1 MAMEMK
7 NNRKTGVALVS
18 SCVPAVSDGMS
29 EPQKDTTK
37 MLHHSKTETVEMLN
51 DPCLSEK
58 DEEPLIQI
66 FVNRCGIMAPICLQQ
81 HPSTTIFTLK
91 EILQDKLGIQREKQH
106 LSTLNGILLRD
117 ELSLEEQLIQQ
128 DANLELSIG
137 PGLLGGGIKHR
148 KGGKQ
153 KKAQPKNRS
162 NERQRDST
170 PASSKRIL
178 FRVLFWLIGIFRSVW
193 NFVASIVRKTCRGEQ
208 PVKSDGV
215 ERREQPKPNVGD
227 INAHKSAVF
236 LGDVSD
242 STLNFYGDAGP
253 SGGNDQAD
261 LTTDSERRRARESEG
276 ADLCEGELK
285 KRYTNI
291 ASKVQMNPL
300 LEKMHILDI
309 YTDLVLES
317 HDEEGR
323 SQGKIQKL
331 GSYDEVFTLKT
342 REGNLINRTIFEG
355 KAGLGK
361 STLISKIVYDWANG
375 LSEALKKYKLLFS
388 LKMHALEET
397 SDFIKA
403 IFNQLL
409 AEDTVVNKTDLQSY
423 IHANPENVLILLDG
437 FDEFMTT
444 TLDTSK
450 FGSVLKIVSSKML
463 CDCCVVVTTR
473 PSQYHTLRTE
483 LIPDTMNRV
492 KVLGFRK
499 EDVEKY
505 VKQVYPNELEKAK
518 KLLQKIQSSE
528 ILSELVKSPMLLLML
543 CALWLESSLLP
554 ATLFLLYKD
563 ALNYLF
569 GRKGKKFIT
578 EKEISQIV
586 NEIGKIALDGLLSKI
601 QKLSF
606 AEKLFEKGALDPAL
620 EAGIL
625 NSQKVSRGV
634 EQQNSIQFLHKT
646 MQELC
651 AGLYLQNLL
660 KENFDAFQKV
670 LGQIKGMSNLSNL
683 DYLLRFC
690 CGGNDE
696 CTNAVLAILKEK
708 CPEDHR
714 LALKCFFE
722 NQSKEPPTEDFI
734 NLVVTSKLRID
745 GYDEDSLHS
754 LAHFLNRV
762 VTTKKNKGTVFLGKV
777 EEVIFQSC
785 NLEKFIHKLL
795 HHMCNMH
802 NLSVLNC
809 QSCQGLGGSDI
820 PWATYLG
827 KMQKLG
833 KLKLQYCHLNANDVQ
848 HIAAIAT
855 LFSLDLSHNDKLG
868 GKAELWAPCLKEMEN
883 LKKLKLRDCSLV
895 GKDVEC
901 LAGMV
906 KLTKLQLS
914 SNVKLN
920 LSTSE
925 WSKCLLCL
933 KLLEKLAINDCN
945 IATED
950 LKFIAKSCSDM
961 PNLATC
967 SVDNNVHPSMNYQI
981 EIEDGTKLRIR
992 GISLSNA
999 NLEDILKTMSKRSD
1013 LKKLSLSEFEKLD
1026 STDTAWCAQ
1035 LQRFNLKQLVLNNL
1049 GVKGKTIQ
1057 CLVEQLKSMPDLTE
1071 LYLNKN
1077 TKLKGSA
1084 KTWFPFL
1091 QTLVHLQKV
1100 VLQDCDLTGEDWEHI
1115 KENGNYKVD
1124 NGIVQFK

>member
-1 MAMEMK
+1 MAMTMK
-7 NNRKTGVALVS
+7 YNRRTGVALVS
-18 SCVPAVSDGMS
+18 SRVPAVSDGMS
-29 EPQKDTTK
+29 EPQEDTKK
-37 MLHHSKTETVEMLN
+37 MLHHSKTETVETLN

-58 DEEPLIQI
+58 DEEPLVQI
-66 FVNRCGIMAPICLQQ
+66 FVNRRGIMAPICLQL
-81 HPSTTIFTLK
+81 HPSTTIFILK
-91 EILQDKLGIQREKQH
+91 EILQEQLGIQREKQH
-106 LSTLNGILLRD
+106 LSTLKGILLRD

-137 PGLLGGGIKHR
+137 PGLLGGGKKHG

-162 NERQRDST
+162 NERQSDST
-170 PASSKRIL
+170 PASTKG
-178 FRVLFWLIGIFRSVW
+178 VLSRLIGIFCFVL
-193 NFVASIVRKTCRGEQ
+193 NFIASFVRKLCRGEQ
-208 PVKSDGV
+208 PVQSAGV
-215 ERREQPKPNVGD
+215 ERREQPEPTVGD
-227 INAHKSAVF
+227 IKAHKSAVI
-236 LGDVSD
+236 LGNVSD
-242 STLNFYGDAGP
+242 STFHFYGDARP
-253 SGGNDQAD
+253 SGGNDQAKS
-261 LTTDSERRRARESEG
+261 TTDSEKCRARESEA

-285 KRYTNI
+285 KRYTNKD
-291 ASKVQMNPL
+291 SKVQMNPL
-300 LEKMHILDI
+300 LEKRHILDI

-323 SQGKIQKL
+323 SQGKTQKL

-375 LSEALKKYKLLFS
+375 PSEALKKYKLLFS

-409 AEDTVVNKTDLQSY
+409 AEDSKVNKTDLQSY
-423 IHANPENVLILLDG
+423 IHANQENVLILLDG

-444 TLDTSK
+444 TLVESK
-450 FGSVLKIVSSKML
+450 FGSVLKIVSSDL
-463 CDCCVVVTTR
+463 LRDCCVVVTTR

-505 VKQVYPNELEKAK
+505 VKQVYSNELEKAK
-518 KLLQKIQSSE
+518 ELLQKIQSSE

-543 CALWLESSLLP
+543 CALWLESSVLP

-569 GRKGKKFIT
+569 GRKGKKAIT
-578 EKEISQIV
+578 VKEISQIV

-606 AEKLFEKGALDPAL
+606 AEKLFEKGALDLAL

-634 EQQNSIQFLHKT
+634 ELQNSTQFLHKT

-660 KENFDAFQKV
+660 KENFVEFQKV

-708 CPEDHR
+708 CPEDHS
-714 LALKCFFE
+714 LALKCYFE

-745 GYDEDSLHS
+745 GYDGDSLVS
-754 LAHFLNRV
+754 FAYFLKRV
-762 VTTKKNKGTVFLGKV
+762 ITTKKNKGTVFLGKV
-777 EEVIFQSC
+777 EEAIFQSC
-785 NLEKFIHKLL
+785 NLEKFIHKNLL
-795 HHMCNMH
+795 PLMCNMH

-809 QSCQGLGGSDI
+809 KSCQGLGGSGI
-820 PWATYLG
+820 HWAPYLG

-848 HIAAIAT
+848 HIATIAT

-868 GKAELWAPCLKEMEN
+868 GKAESWAPCLEEMEN

-895 GKDVEC
+895 GKDVES

-914 SNVKLN
+914 GNVKLN

-925 WSKCLLCL
+925 WSKCLRCL
-933 KLLEKLAINDCN
+933 KRLEKLGINDCN

-950 LKFIAKSCSDM
+950 LKFIAESCSDM

-967 SVDNNVHPSMNYQI
+967 SVDNIVHPSLNYQI

-992 GISLSNA
+992 GISLSNV
-999 NLEDILKTMSKRSD
+999 NLEDILKTMSKRGD

-1026 STDTAWCAQ
+1026 SADTAWCAQ

-1049 GVKGKTIQ
+1049 GLEGKTIQ

-1077 TKLKGSA
+1077 IKLKGSA
-1084 KTWFPFL
+1084 NTWFPFL
-1091 QTLVHLQKV
+1091 QTMVHLQKV

-1115 KENGNYKVD
+1115 KANSNCEVN
-1124 NGIVQFK
+1124 NGIVKFK